1 MNKIIYTIIIFSLC
15 FGQWEF
21 QDSKLKSMKRGG
33 LNHAARG
40 CIIGDCFNGSGTFK
54 YKDGTQ
60 YMGYFKNGLKHGY
73 GIFIFNDQN
82 RYIGEWEKDIKWGF
96 GKYLFH
102 TGQYYIGEYKRDER
116 RGLGMLVFAN
126 KLEKYIGEFRRG
138 EKDGWGI
145 KHTIIPTENALI
157 PYGDPLTMSFTK
169 NDTVHLIEAGAFN
182 KEDKLFSEP
191 IDSVIIRLHQ
201 KYSDRGIILQYL
213 AKYNEDLVQNLFNSE
228 NITMECGVLYGTNL
242 QCPYNWDCIDGLCDN
257 NATNTISQ
265 CISEIYDCL
274 GVCDG
279 SAIEDECGVCNGNGP
294 KTNFDCDDN
303 CLVDLDCAGECGG
316 DAVVDGCG
324 KCNGDGPQE
333 NFDCDGNCL
342 LEIDCEGVCGGNAI
356 IDKCGECN
364 GDGIAKN
371 ACDCDGNVLDCS
383 GECGGDAIIDECG
396 VCNGPGLIICENNK
410 QVCNINEC
418 EERGCDLPMNSIKL
432 INNQIIYNTN
442 MPIYGFEIHI
452 QDAMITYIGGGEAE
466 NHQFTNAVMGSI
478 IIGQSFA
485 AKPMTSNCGKLI
497 DIDIT
502 NNKNKII
509 SASIKNAYGIPQPL
523 NIVNNN

>member
-1 MNKIIYTIIIFSLC
+1 MHSYNPLDNIEPPGIPDDNFPEYSELT
-15 FGQWEF
+15 
-21 QDSKLKSMKRGG
+21 LKEE
-33 LNHAARG
+33 L
-40 CIIGDCFNGSGTFK
+40 IVE
-54 YKDGTQ
+54 Q
-60 YMGYFKNGLKHGY
+60 YE
-73 GIFIFNDQN
+73 
-82 RYIGEWEKDIKWGF
+82 GEWEKDLKWGF
-96 GKYLFH
+96 GKYLFK
-102 TGQYYIGEYKRDER
+102 TGQFYIGEYRRDAR
-116 RGLGMLVFAN
+116 RGIGMLVFAN
-126 KLEKYIGEFRRG
+126 QLEKYIGEFRRG

-213 AKYNEDLVQNLFNSE
+213 AKYNEDLVKNLFNSE
-228 NITMECGVLYGTNL
+228 NITMECGVLYGTNI

-257 NATNTISQ
+257 NETNTISQ
-265 CISEIYDCL
+265 CISETYDCL
-274 GVCDG
+274 GICDG

-303 CLVDLDCAGECGG
+303 CLVDLDCAGKCGG

-333 NFDCDGNCL
+333 NFDCYGNWL
-342 LEIDCEGVCGGNAI
+342 LKIDCKGVCGGNAI

-364 GDGIAKN
+364 GDGIAEN
-371 ACDCDGNVLDCS
+371 ACDCDGNVLDCA

-396 VCNGPGLIICENNK
+396 VCNGAGLIICENNK

-478 IIGQSFA
+478 VIGQSFA
-485 AKPMTSNCGKLI
+485 AKPMASNCGKLI